1 MSAGPGRASRSA
13 PSERPD
19 SGLLTPAGRWGP
31 RWPGRRQKS
40 LLPPED
46 SPLWQYLLSR
56 SLREH
61 PALRSLRTL
70 TLEQP
75 RGASLLMSCEQAQ
88 LLANL
93 ARLVKAEKA
102 LDLGTFTGYSALALA
117 LALPPTGRVVTCE
130 VTAEL
135 PELGRPLWQQA
146 EEEHKIDLRVKPAL
160 ETLGEHRAPSQG
172 RPGGWG
178 PRGKLGSAAC
188 APPCP
193 ALPCR

>member
-1 MSAGPGRASRSA
+1 M
-13 PSERPD
+13 
-19 SGLLTPAGRWGP
+19 
-31 RWPGRRQKS
+31 
-40 LLPPED
+40 
-46 SPLWQYLLSR
+46 
-56 SLREH
+56 
-61 PALRSLRTL
+61 
-70 TLEQP
+70 
-75 RGASLLMSCEQAQ
+75 LMSCEQAQ

-160 ETLGEHRAPSQG
+160 ETLDELLAAGEAGTFDVAVVDADRENCAAYYERCLELL
-172 RPGGWG
+172 RPGGVLALLG
-178 PRGKLGSAAC
+178 VLGRGEVLCPGTRKPAVEALRSLNERILRDARVHISLLPLGDGLTLAFKI
-188 APPCP
+188 
-193 ALPCR
+193 